1 MHSLDDED
9 DEYHHHYHHHYYYFH
24 TWLEKSRLC
33 LTPTVAN
40 YYKWQKFVDALYS
53 SISPWGVKY
62 QYVSKQTQAKAN
74 MQE

>member
-9 DEYHHHYHHHYYYFH
+9 DEHHHHYHHHYYYYFH
-24 TWLEKSRLC
+24 TWLEKSRLH
-33 LTPTVAN
+33 LTPAVAN
-40 YYKWQKFVDALYS
+40 YYKWQKFVDTLCS

-62 QYVSKQTQAKAN
+62 VSKQTQPKAN